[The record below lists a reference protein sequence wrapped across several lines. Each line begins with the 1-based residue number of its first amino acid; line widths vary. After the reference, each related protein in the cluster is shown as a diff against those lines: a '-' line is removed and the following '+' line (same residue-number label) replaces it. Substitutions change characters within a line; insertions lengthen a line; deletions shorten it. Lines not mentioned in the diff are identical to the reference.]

1 MVSIYI
7 YIYIYKTQIS
17 HYIIFRSMLN
27 KLIRHRRIQNNVYHN
42 KKMASKV
49 TKKYPSQKKKI
60 VNALKKKQF
69 NVNKHDKVIINI
81 IVD

>member
-1 MVSIYI
+1 
-7 YIYIYKTQIS
+7 
-17 HYIIFRSMLN
+17 
-27 KLIRHRRIQNNVYHN
+27 
-42 KKMASKV
+42 MASKV